1 MLGRYSFVA
10 MPRFVHP
17 DKDFNMNTK
26 TLLLYA
32 ALACG
37 GVGAG
42 AVIYPYVTDPGNV
55 AKVQQQVEES
65 GNVQRQGPPPRRTPA
80 QGF

>member
-1 MLGRYSFVA
+1 
-10 MPRFVHP
+10 
-17 DKDFNMNTK
+17 MNTK

-32 ALACG
+32 VIACG

-42 AVIYPYVTDPGNV
+42 AVIYPYVVSPGEA
-55 AKVQQQVEES
+55 AKAVQQVEES
-65 GNVQRQGPPPRRTPA
+65 GNVQRQGPPPRRVPA

>member
-1 MLGRYSFVA
+1 M
-10 MPRFVHP
+10 
-17 DKDFNMNTK
+17 NMK

-42 AVIYPYVTDPGNV
+42 AAIYPYVTSPGDV
-55 AKVQQQVEES
+55 AKVQQVEES
-65 GNVQRQGPPPRRTPA
+65 GNVQRQGPPPRRVPA